1 MVRPMNQSSP
11 LPKIGI
17 TQNLDQRIKDIQAMS
32 PTKLRLI
39 VAMVV
44 KNQEVETFL
53 HRKFDEFRSHG
64 EWFQIPQSKCI
75 FINELGKKC
84 VELIEQPDCEKSK
97 LYHEQEEKLSIATSW
112 DDFCDFILAVGD
124 SEIRDTEQANENQRT
139 TPSTN

>member
-1 MVRPMNQSSP
+1 
-11 LPKIGI
+11 
-17 TQNLDQRIKDIQAMS
+17 
-32 PTKLRLI
+32 
-39 VAMVV
+39 MVV